1 MNCISYMRTA
11 LLLSLITCAQP
22 AMGQTKS
29 SGFSDKILNLGE
41 IRGLTSFS
49 SRNLSTTDNVETSF
63 LAVWYYNPRP
73 NQIPSDDT
81 FLVIFKQQSGNYE
94 EVFRYTDI

>member
-1 MNCISYMRTA
+1 
-11 LLLSLITCAQP
+11 
-22 AMGQTKS
+22 
-29 SGFSDKILNLGE
+29 
-41 IRGLTSFS
+41 
-49 SRNLSTTDNVETSF
+49 VETSF

-81 FLVIFKQQSGNYE
+81 FLVIFKQQPGNYE